1 MANYIVADIGGTNA
15 RFAISTTEGITDIIK
30 YEYTEGDTINTIFD
44 RYCAETKLDER
55 NLNIKEAVF
64 AVAGVPQDFSAHIFT
79 NGHWSGAPVDFTNL
93 PVDVDLINDF
103 GAQSYA
109 LLALEDGD
117 FQEIIPSENTF
128 FPSRL
133 IKQNSSNK
141 SPISKLIG
149 KLKAAFKKLT
159 NGSLFVRNAQ
169 EQRLSVIGPGTG
181 LGVAHISIVN
191 GQYLVE
197 SSEGSHAPIPV
208 KTEAE
213 WKIVNALQK
222 QFGFVSFETVASGPG
237 LVRTFNA
244 ITGNAQPIEPKE
256 IEHLARQKNP
266 AALQTIDFFTRTLA
280 RLAATSNLMK
290 KSKGGIFIPGGVL
303 PKLGDLFNVEVFKK
317 EFHANDLSD
326 AANFTKTTGV
336 YAVTNG
342 DSGLL
347 GAHAYAQYGKTGAI
361 KTQPAALE
369 AA

>member
-15 RFAISTTEGITDIIK
+15 RFAISTPEGITDIIK
-30 YEYTEGDTINTIFD
+30 YEYQGNDTINTIFD

-109 LLALEDGD
+109 LLALKDED
-117 FQEIIPSENTF
+117 FLEIIPSPNTF
-128 FPSRL
+128 FPSAL
-133 IKQNSSNK
+133 ITNPPTSVN
-141 SPISKLIG
+141 IS
-149 KLKAAFKKLT
+149 

-181 LGVAHISIVN
+181 LGVAHVSIVN

-208 KTEAE
+208 KAEAE

-244 ITGNAQPIEPKE
+244 ITGNAKPIEPAK
-256 IEHLARQKNP
+256 IENLARQNNA
-266 AALQTIDFFTRTLA
+266 AALQAIDFFTRTLA
-280 RLAATSNLMK
+280 RCAATSNLMK
-290 KSKGGIFIPGGVL
+290 KSKGGIFIPGGVI
-303 PKLGDLFNVEVFKK
+303 PKLGDLFNVKVFKQ
-317 EFHANDLSD
+317 EFRANDLPS
-326 AANFTKTTGV
+326 ASNFSKNTGV
-336 YAVTNG
+336 YAVKNG

-347 GAHAYAQYGKTGAI
+347 GAHAYAQYGKNGVI
-361 KTQPAALE
+361 KAQPAALV